1 MNGWIRVLDVY
12 KLNGIDGDGET
23 ITLRVA
29 SQCNDLMLCSQVQAG
44 TILEARQFQVL
55 WYQPGET
62 FSPLNIAILL
72 TNFSVKGYVPLSQ
85 EMLQRPIKRLDVT
98 MPSERRT
105 AAVSVD
111 GNSSDS
117 DSSMSTHD
125 DDTCTLVAGNLIVA
139 NPYCKISYETK
150 DN

>member
-1 MNGWIRVLDVY
+1 M
-12 KLNGIDGDGET
+12 
-23 ITLRVA
+23 LR
-29 SQCNDLMLCSQVQAG
+29 SQVQAG

-55 WYQPGET
+55 RYQPGET
-62 FSPLNIAILL
+62 FGPLNIAILL

-105 AAVSVD
+105 VAISVD

-125 DDTCTLVAGNLIVA
+125 DNVDAKCTPRNRLCNRYGEIF
-139 NPYCKISYETK
+139 
-150 DN
+150 D